1 MVECIVRALKT
12 PESEVPE
19 GSKYLQSVTGRINDN
34 LIYVAQMEVNIVDND
49 NFTADIY
56 PAVST
61 TLIKNLINISIHQQD
76 RLLFAGLPTTTGVI
90 HPSIV

>member
-56 PAVST
+56 PAVSK
-61 TLIKNLINISIHQQD
+61 TLFKTSLKYQYTSRTDCYSTINH
-76 RLLFAGLPTTTGVI
+76 VKE
-90 HPSIV
+90 